1 MQTLGLLSDDDETSW
16 YGSLTPIGSLV
27 GALLGG
33 VLTHQFGRK
42 LSTMITCL
50 PLGPYQKH
58 SRTRV
63 IKIRSQVGAC
73 DGIGVKCFIIEVFMG
88 HCLDVDGTDDENLE
102 NGWHH

>member
-16 YGSLTPIGSLV
+16 YGSLTPIGSLA

-63 IKIRSQVGAC
+63 IKMESHDGAC
-73 DGIGVKCFIIEVFMG
+73 DGQIDRWIAVFVR
-88 HCLDVDGTDDENLE
+88 HCLDVDGTDDENLKK
-102 NGWHH
+102 GWRQ